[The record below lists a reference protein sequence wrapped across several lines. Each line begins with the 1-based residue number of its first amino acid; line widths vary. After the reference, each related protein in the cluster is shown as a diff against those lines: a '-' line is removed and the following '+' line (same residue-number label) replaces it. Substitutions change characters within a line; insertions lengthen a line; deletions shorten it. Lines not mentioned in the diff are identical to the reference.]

1 MLTGKRYS
9 PLVAMGLCLTLLTG
23 CAGAL
28 LVGGAAVGAGTVAY
42 VTGELKAVEEAPLD
56 QVWNAT
62 RKAVDDLE
70 FVTTRAN
77 KDALTGKLTALGAD
91 KKKIHINL
99 KKKTRNLTEIRI
111 RVGTF
116 GDEMVSRTILDKIK
130 ARL

>member
-1 MLTGKRYS
+1 
-9 PLVAMGLCLTLLTG
+9 MGLCLILLTG

-28 LVGGAAVGAGTVAY
+28 IVGGAAVGAGTVAY

-56 QVWNAT
+56 RVWSAT

-70 FVTTRAN
+70 FVTTRAD
-77 KDALTGKLTALGAD
+77 KDALTGKVTALGAD
-91 KKKIHINL
+91 KKKVHIAL
-99 KKKTRNLTEIRI
+99 KKRTRNLTEIRI